1 MSVGVGPIDF
11 WDHDTDEDPSGPS
24 PTGLPLRYNESVI
37 GAIEGGIAVDP
48 SHRFKRDIRR
58 EDRSYC
64 AHKISVLATEGICS
78 AALLDISRSGFR
90 AAVDMP
96 ELVGDTVRML
106 ISDGRTLQAVVVW
119 QKRDEI
125 GCKFDDP
132 VSKMTARAIF
142 QGHGLSKD
150 QTTAIGYGD
159 ANAPGR

>member
-1 MSVGVGPIDF
+1 M
-11 WDHDTDEDPSGPS
+11 DPS
-24 PTGLPLRYNESVI
+24 Y
-37 GAIEGGIAVDP
+37 
-48 SHRFKRDIRR
+48 RFKRDIRR

-64 AHKISVLATEGICS
+64 AHKISVFSTDGICS

-96 ELVGDTVRML
+96 VLVGDTVRML
-106 ISDGRTLQAVVVW
+106 MSDGRTLQAVVVW
-119 QKRDEI
+119 RKSDEN

-132 VSKMTARAIF
+132 VSKITAQAIF

-159 ANAPGR
+159 ASAPGR